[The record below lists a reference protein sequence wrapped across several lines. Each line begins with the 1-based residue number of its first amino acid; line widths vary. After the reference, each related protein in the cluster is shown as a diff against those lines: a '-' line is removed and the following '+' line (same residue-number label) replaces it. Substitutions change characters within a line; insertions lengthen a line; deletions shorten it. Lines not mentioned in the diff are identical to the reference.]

1 LKVNTV
7 IIGGGISG
15 LSTANFLSKK
25 TSDFL
30 ILESSNRV
38 GGTINS
44 SMIDGYIL
52 ENGPNTVLDNNTAI
66 QELLSDLSITEE
78 LIYPDLKKISN
89 RYILINDRLEKI
101 PLTIFEFLLTPVL
114 SIYSKIKIFSEIL
127 VPRHKN
133 DTDVE
138 RFIKRRFGKEFHD
151 NLIVPFL
158 TGIYADT
165 TSKMSTK
172 NTLKKMWELEQKHGS
187 ILIGLIKER
196 RKKSK
201 AKIFTIDGGLS
212 KITELLS
219 NKFINQLKLNTKV
232 STIVKHNKSYK
243 ITLNEGEDIF
253 CDQIISTIPSYSLK
267 EIVFDGN
274 LKRGLSK
281 VNYNPIDVFHFGFDR
296 DALDVKIDG
305 FGLLTKPED
314 KKSFLGIL
322 FSSNIFEHVSNKK
335 KFLITVLAGGD
346 RQKDLCKKSPKVLEE
361 EILNEIE
368 HLLKLKSEPEFK
380 NHYRWSK
387 GIPSYSMSVT
397 KLQKDIKIFEEANKG
412 FYIIGNYHLG
422 ISVSDCIKNSK
433 ELVEAKFK

>member
-30 ILESSNRV
+30 ILEASDIV

-44 SMIDGYIL
+44 SKLDGYIL
-52 ENGPNTVLDNNTAI
+52 ENGPNTVLDNNKAI
-66 QELLSDLSITEE
+66 QELLSDLNITEE
-78 LIYPDLKKISN
+78 LIYPNLKKISN
-89 RYILINDRLEKI
+89 RYILLNDRLEKI
-101 PLTIFEFLLTPVL
+101 PLTIFEFLLTPIL
-114 SIYSKIKIFSEIL
+114 GIYSKIKIFSEIL
-127 VPRHKN
+127 VPRHIN

-138 RFIKRRFGKEFHD
+138 SFIKRRFGKEFHD

-187 ILIGLIKER
+187 IIIGLIKE
-196 RKKSK
+196 KNKNSK

-219 NKFINQLKLNTKV
+219 KKFINQLMLNTKV
-232 STIVKHNKSYK
+232 SSIVKLNESYK

-253 CDQIISTIPSYSLK
+253 CNKIISTIPSYSLK
-267 EIVFDGN
+267 DIVFDDK
-274 LKRGLSK
+274 LKNVLSK
-281 VNYNPIDVFHFGFDR
+281 INYNPIDVFHFGFDR
-296 DALDVKIDG
+296 DALDIKIDG
-305 FGLLTKPED
+305 FGLLTKPQD
-314 KKSFLGIL
+314 KKSFLGVL
-322 FSSNIFEHVSNKK
+322 FSSNIFEHVSINK

-346 RQKDLCKKSPKVLEE
+346 RQKDLCKKSPKFLERQ
-361 EILNEIE
+361 ILNEILP
-368 HLLKLKSEPEFK
+368 LLRLKSEPEFK
-380 NHYRWSK
+380 NHFRWSK

-397 KLQKDIKIFEEANKG
+397 KLQKDIKIFEESNKS
-412 FYIIGNYHLG
+412 FYIIGNFHLG
-422 ISVSDCIKNSK
+422 VSVSDCVKNSK
-433 ELVEAKFK
+433 ELIDTKFK

>member
-1 LKVNTV
+1 MKVNTV

-30 ILESSNRV
+30 ILEASDIV

-44 SMIDGYIL
+44 SKVDGYIL
-52 ENGPNTVLDNNTAI
+52 ENGPNTVLDNNKAI

-78 LIYPDLKKISN
+78 LIYPNMKKISN

-101 PLTIFEFLLTPVL
+101 PLTIFEFLLTPIL
-114 SIYSKIKIFSEIL
+114 GIYSKIKIFSEIL
-127 VPRHKN
+127 VPRHIN

-138 RFIKRRFGKEFHD
+138 SFIKRRFGKEFHD

-187 ILIGLIKER
+187 IIVGLIKE
-196 RKKSK
+196 KNKNSK

-219 NKFINQLKLNTKV
+219 KKFINQLMLNTKV
-232 STIVKHNKSYK
+232 SSIVKLNESYK

-253 CDQIISTIPSYSLK
+253 CNKIISTIPSYSLK
-267 EIVFDGN
+267 DIVFDDK
-274 LKRGLSK
+274 LKNVLSK

-296 DALDVKIDG
+296 DALDIKIDG
-305 FGLLTKPED
+305 FGLLTKPQD
-314 KKSFLGIL
+314 KKSFLGVL
-322 FSSNIFEHVSNKK
+322 FSSNIFEHVSNNK

-346 RQKDLCKKSPKVLEE
+346 RQKDLCKKSPKFLERQ
-361 EILNEIE
+361 ILNEILP
-368 HLLKLKSEPEFK
+368 LLRLKSEPEFK
-380 NHYRWSK
+380 NHFRWSK

-397 KLQKDIKIFEEANKG
+397 KLQKDIKIFEESNKS
-412 FYIIGNYHLG
+412 FYIIGNFHLG
-422 ISVSDCIKNSK
+422 VSVSDCVKNSK
-433 ELVEAKFK
+433 ELIDTKFK

>member
-44 SMIDGYIL
+44 SEVDGYIL

-78 LIYPDLKKISN
+78 LIYPDIKKISN
-89 RYILINDRLEKI
+89 RYLLINDRLEKI
-101 PLTIFEFLLTPVL
+101 PLTIIEFLLTPIL

-127 VPRHKN
+127 VPRHIN
-133 DTDVE
+133 DTNVE
-138 RFIKRRFGKEFHD
+138 SFIKRRFGKEFHD

-158 TGIYADT
+158 TGIYADST
-165 TSKMSTK
+165 NKMSTK

-187 ILIGLIKER
+187 IIIGLIKE
-196 RKKSK
+196 KNKNSK
-201 AKIFTIDGGLS
+201 AKIFTINGGLS
-212 KITELLS
+212 KITDLIS
-219 NKFINQLKLNTKV
+219 KKFKTQLMLNTKV
-232 STIVKHNKSYK
+232 SCIVKLNESYK
-243 ITLNEGEDIF
+243 ITLKEGEDIF
-253 CDQIISTIPSYSLK
+253 CKKIISTIPSYSLK
-267 EIVFDGN
+267 DIVFDDK
-274 LKRGLSK
+274 LKSVLSK

-296 DALDVKIDG
+296 DALDIKIDG
-305 FGLLTKPED
+305 FGLLTKPQD
-314 KKSFLGIL
+314 KKSFLGVL
-322 FSSNIFEHVSNKK
+322 FSSNIFEHVSNNK

-346 RQKDLCKKSPKVLEE
+346 RQKDLCKKSPKVLEKV
-361 EILNEIE
+361 ILNEILP
-368 HLLKLKSEPEFK
+368 LLRLKSEPEFK
-380 NHYRWSK
+380 NHFRWSN
-387 GIPSYSMSVT
+387 GIPSYSMSVR
-397 KLQKDIKIFEEANKG
+397 KLQKDIKIFEERNKG

-422 ISVSDCIKNSK
+422 VSVSDCVKNSK
-433 ELVEAKFK
+433 ELIETKFN

>member
-1 LKVNTV
+1 MKVNTV

-30 ILESSNRV
+30 ILEASDIV

-44 SMIDGYIL
+44 SKVDGYIL

-78 LIYPDLKKISN
+78 LIYPNMKKISN

-101 PLTIFEFLLTPVL
+101 PLTIFEFLLTPIL
-114 SIYSKIKIFSEIL
+114 GIYSKIKIFSEIL
-127 VPRHKN
+127 VPRHIN

-138 RFIKRRFGKEFHD
+138 SFIKRRFGKEFHD

-187 ILIGLIKER
+187 IIVGLIKE
-196 RKKSK
+196 KNKNSK

-219 NKFINQLKLNTKV
+219 KKFINQLMLNTKV
-232 STIVKHNKSYK
+232 SSIVKLNESYK

-253 CDQIISTIPSYSLK
+253 CNKIISTIPSYSLK
-267 EIVFDGN
+267 DIVFDDK
-274 LKRGLSK
+274 LKNVLSK

-296 DALDVKIDG
+296 DALDIKIDG
-305 FGLLTKPED
+305 FGLLTKPQD
-314 KKSFLGIL
+314 KKSFLGVL
-322 FSSNIFEHVSNKK
+322 FSSNIFEHVSINK

-346 RQKDLCKKSPKVLEE
+346 RQKDLCKKSPKFLERQ
-361 EILNEIE
+361 ILNEILP
-368 HLLKLKSEPEFK
+368 LLRLKSEPEFK
-380 NHYRWSK
+380 NHFRWSK

-397 KLQKDIKIFEEANKG
+397 KLQKDIKIFEESNKS
-412 FYIIGNYHLG
+412 FYIIGNFHLG
-422 ISVSDCIKNSK
+422 VSVSDCVKNSK
-433 ELVEAKFK
+433 ELIDTKFK

>member
-1 LKVNTV
+1 MKVNTV

-30 ILESSNRV
+30 ILEASDIV

-44 SMIDGYIL
+44 SKLDGYIL
-52 ENGPNTVLDNNTAI
+52 ENGPNTVLDNNKAI

-78 LIYPDLKKISN
+78 LIYPNLKKISN

-101 PLTIFEFLLTPVL
+101 PLTIFEFLLTPIL

-127 VPRHKN
+127 VPRHIN

-138 RFIKRRFGKEFHD
+138 SFIKRRFGKEFHD

-187 ILIGLIKER
+187 IIVGLIKE
-196 RKKSK
+196 KNKNSK

-219 NKFINQLKLNTKV
+219 KKFINQLMLNTKV
-232 STIVKHNKSYK
+232 SSIVKLNESYK

-253 CDQIISTIPSYSLK
+253 CNKIISTIPSYSLK
-267 EIVFDGN
+267 DIVFDDK
-274 LKRGLSK
+274 LKNVLSK

-296 DALDVKIDG
+296 DALDIKIDG
-305 FGLLTKPED
+305 FGLLTKPQD
-314 KKSFLGIL
+314 KKSFLGVL
-322 FSSNIFEHVSNKK
+322 FSSNIFEHVSINK

-346 RQKDLCKKSPKVLEE
+346 RQKDLCKKSPKFLERQ
-361 EILNEIE
+361 ILNEILP
-368 HLLKLKSEPEFK
+368 LLRLKSEPEFK
-380 NHYRWSK
+380 NHFRWSK

-397 KLQKDIKIFEEANKG
+397 KLQKDIKIFEESNKS
-412 FYIIGNYHLG
+412 FYIIGNFHLG
-422 ISVSDCIKNSK
+422 VSVSDCVKNSK
-433 ELVEAKFK
+433 ELIDTKFK

>member
-30 ILESSNRV
+30 ILEASDIV

-44 SMIDGYIL
+44 SKLDGYIL
-52 ENGPNTVLDNNTAI
+52 ENGPNTVLDNNKAI
-66 QELLSDLSITEE
+66 QELLSDLNITEE
-78 LIYPDLKKISN
+78 LIYPNLKKISN
-89 RYILINDRLEKI
+89 RYILLNDRLEKI
-101 PLTIFEFLLTPVL
+101 PLTIFEFLLTPIL
-114 SIYSKIKIFSEIL
+114 GIYSKIKIFSEIL
-127 VPRHKN
+127 VPRHIN

-138 RFIKRRFGKEFHD
+138 SFIKRRFGKEFHD

-187 ILIGLIKER
+187 IIVGLIKE
-196 RKKSK
+196 KNKNSK

-219 NKFINQLKLNTKV
+219 KKFINQLMLNTKV
-232 STIVKHNKSYK
+232 SSIVKLNESYK

-253 CDQIISTIPSYSLK
+253 CNKIISTIPSYSLK
-267 EIVFDGN
+267 DIVFDDK
-274 LKRGLSK
+274 LKNVLSK

-296 DALDVKIDG
+296 DALDIKIDG
-305 FGLLTKPED
+305 FGLLTKPQD
-314 KKSFLGIL
+314 KKSFLGVL
-322 FSSNIFEHVSNKK
+322 FSSNIFEHVSINK

-346 RQKDLCKKSPKVLEE
+346 RQKDLCKKSPKFLERQ
-361 EILNEIE
+361 ILNEILP
-368 HLLKLKSEPEFK
+368 LLRLKSEPEFK
-380 NHYRWSK
+380 NHFRWSK

-397 KLQKDIKIFEEANKG
+397 KLQKDIKIFEESNKS
-412 FYIIGNYHLG
+412 FYIIGNFHLG
-422 ISVSDCIKNSK
+422 VSVSDCVKNSK
-433 ELVEAKFK
+433 ELIDTKFK

>member
-1 LKVNTV
+1 MKVNTV

-30 ILESSNRV
+30 ILEASDIV

-44 SMIDGYIL
+44 SKLDGYIL
-52 ENGPNTVLDNNTAI
+52 ENGPNTVLDNNKAI

-78 LIYPDLKKISN
+78 LIYPNMKKISN

-101 PLTIFEFLLTPVL
+101 PLTIFEFLLTPIL
-114 SIYSKIKIFSEIL
+114 SIYSKIKMFSEIL
-127 VPRHKN
+127 VPRHIN

-138 RFIKRRFGKEFHD
+138 SFIKRRFGKEFHD

-187 ILIGLIKER
+187 IIIGLIKE
-196 RKKSK
+196 KNKNSK

-219 NKFINQLKLNTKV
+219 KKFINQLMLNTKV
-232 STIVKHNKSYK
+232 SSIVKLNESYK

-253 CDQIISTIPSYSLK
+253 CNKIISTIPSYSLK
-267 EIVFDGN
+267 DIVFDDK
-274 LKRGLSK
+274 LKNVLSK

-296 DALDVKIDG
+296 DALDIKIDG
-305 FGLLTKPED
+305 FGLLTKPQD
-314 KKSFLGIL
+314 KKSFLGVL
-322 FSSNIFEHVSNKK
+322 FSSNIFEHVSINK

-346 RQKDLCKKSPKVLEE
+346 RQKDLCKKSPKFLERQ
-361 EILNEIE
+361 ILNEILP
-368 HLLKLKSEPEFK
+368 LLRLKSEPEFK
-380 NHYRWSK
+380 NHFRWSK

-397 KLQKDIKIFEEANKG
+397 KLQKDIKIFEESNKS
-412 FYIIGNYHLG
+412 FYIIGNFHLG
-422 ISVSDCIKNSK
+422 VSVSDCVKNSK
-433 ELVEAKFK
+433 ELIDTKFK

>member
-1 LKVNTV
+1 MKVDTV

-30 ILESSNRV
+30 ILESHNRV

-44 SMIDGYIL
+44 SKVDGYIL

-66 QELLSDLSITEE
+66 QELLSDLNIKEE

-89 RYILINDRLEKI
+89 RYLLINDRLEKI
-101 PLTIFEFLLTPVL
+101 PLTILEFLLTPVL

-187 ILIGLIKER
+187 ILIGLIKEKS
-196 RKKSK
+196 KKSK

-422 ISVSDCIKNSK
+422 VSVSDCIKNSK

>member
-1 LKVNTV
+1 MKVNTV

-30 ILESSNRV
+30 ILEASDIV

-44 SMIDGYIL
+44 SKLDGYIL
-52 ENGPNTVLDNNTAI
+52 ENGPNTVLDNNKAI
-66 QELLSDLSITEE
+66 QELLSDLNITEE
-78 LIYPDLKKISN
+78 LIYPNLKKISN
-89 RYILINDRLEKI
+89 RYILLNDRLEKI
-101 PLTIFEFLLTPVL
+101 PLTIFEFLLTPIL
-114 SIYSKIKIFSEIL
+114 GIYSKIKIFSEIL
-127 VPRHKN
+127 VPRHIN

-138 RFIKRRFGKEFHD
+138 SFIKRRFGKEFHD

-187 ILIGLIKER
+187 IIIGLIKE
-196 RKKSK
+196 KNKNSK

-219 NKFINQLKLNTKV
+219 KKFINQLMLNTKV
-232 STIVKHNKSYK
+232 SSIVKLNESYK

-253 CDQIISTIPSYSLK
+253 CNKIISTIPSYSLK
-267 EIVFDGN
+267 DIVFDDK
-274 LKRGLSK
+274 LKNVLSK

-296 DALDVKIDG
+296 DALDIKIDG
-305 FGLLTKPED
+305 FGLLTKPQD
-314 KKSFLGIL
+314 KKSFLGVL
-322 FSSNIFEHVSNKK
+322 FSSNIFEHVSINK

-346 RQKDLCKKSPKVLEE
+346 RQKDLCKKSPKFLERQ
-361 EILNEIE
+361 ILNEILP
-368 HLLKLKSEPEFK
+368 LLRLKSEPEFK
-380 NHYRWSK
+380 NHFRWSK

-397 KLQKDIKIFEEANKG
+397 KLQKDIKIFEESNKS
-412 FYIIGNYHLG
+412 FYIIGNFHLG
-422 ISVSDCIKNSK
+422 VSVSDCVKNSK
-433 ELVEAKFK
+433 ELIDTKFK

>member
-232 STIVKHNKSYK
+232 LTIVKHNKSYK

-422 ISVSDCIKNSK
+422 VSVSDCIKNSK

>member
-1 LKVNTV
+1 MKVNTV

-30 ILESSNRV
+30 ILEASDIV

-44 SMIDGYIL
+44 SKLDGYTL
-52 ENGPNTVLDNNTAI
+52 ENGPNTVLDNNKAI
-66 QELLSDLSITEE
+66 QELLSDLNIKEE
-78 LIYPDLKKISN
+78 LIYPNLKKISN

-101 PLTIFEFLLTPVL
+101 PLTIFEFLLTPIL
-114 SIYSKIKIFSEIL
+114 GIYSKIKIFSEIL
-127 VPRHKN
+127 VPRHIN

-138 RFIKRRFGKEFHD
+138 SFIKRRFGKEFHD

-187 ILIGLIKER
+187 IIVGLIKE
-196 RKKSK
+196 KNKNSK

-219 NKFINQLKLNTKV
+219 KKFINQLMLNTKV
-232 STIVKHNKSYK
+232 SNIVKLNESYK

-253 CDQIISTIPSYSLK
+253 CNKIISTIPSYSLK
-267 EIVFDGN
+267 DIVFDDK
-274 LKRGLSK
+274 LKNVLSK

-296 DALDVKIDG
+296 DALNIKIDG
-305 FGLLTKPED
+305 FGLLTKPQD
-314 KKSFLGIL
+314 KKSFLGVL
-322 FSSNIFEHVSNKK
+322 FSSNIFEHVSINK

-346 RQKDLCKKSPKVLEE
+346 RQKDLCKKSPKFLERQ
-361 EILNEIE
+361 ILNEILP
-368 HLLKLKSEPEFK
+368 LLRLKSEPEFK
-380 NHYRWSK
+380 NHFRWSK

-397 KLQKDIKIFEEANKG
+397 KLQRYIKIFEESNKG
-412 FYIIGNYHLG
+412 FYIIGNFHLG
-422 ISVSDCIKNSK
+422 VSVSDCVKNSK
-433 ELVEAKFK
+433 ELIDTKFK

>member
-1 LKVNTV
+1 MKVNTV

-30 ILESSNRV
+30 ILEASDIV

-44 SMIDGYIL
+44 SKVDGYIL
-52 ENGPNTVLDNNTAI
+52 ENGPNTVLDNNKAI
-66 QELLSDLSITEE
+66 QELLSDLNITEE
-78 LIYPDLKKISN
+78 LIYPNLKKISN
-89 RYILINDRLEKI
+89 RYILLNDRLEKI
-101 PLTIFEFLLTPVL
+101 PLTIFEFLLTPIL
-114 SIYSKIKIFSEIL
+114 GIYSKIKIFSEIL
-127 VPRHKN
+127 VPRHIN

-138 RFIKRRFGKEFHD
+138 SFIKRRFGKEFHD

-187 ILIGLIKER
+187 IIVGLIKE
-196 RKKSK
+196 KNKNSK

-219 NKFINQLKLNTKV
+219 KKFINQLMLNTKV
-232 STIVKHNKSYK
+232 SSIVKLNESYK

-253 CDQIISTIPSYSLK
+253 CNKIISTIPSYSLK
-267 EIVFDGN
+267 DIVFDDK
-274 LKRGLSK
+274 LKNVLSK

-296 DALDVKIDG
+296 DALDIKIDG
-305 FGLLTKPED
+305 FGLLTKPQD
-314 KKSFLGIL
+314 KKSFLGVL
-322 FSSNIFEHVSNKK
+322 FSSNIFEHVSINK

-346 RQKDLCKKSPKVLEE
+346 RQKDLCKKSPKFLERQ
-361 EILNEIE
+361 ILNEILP
-368 HLLKLKSEPEFK
+368 LLRLKSEPEFK
-380 NHYRWSK
+380 NHFRWSK

-397 KLQKDIKIFEEANKG
+397 KLQKDIKIFEESNKS
-412 FYIIGNYHLG
+412 FYIIGNFHLG
-422 ISVSDCIKNSK
+422 VSVSDCVKNSK
-433 ELVEAKFK
+433 ELIDTKFK

>member
-1 LKVNTV
+1 MKVNTV

-30 ILESSNRV
+30 ILEASDIV

-44 SMIDGYIL
+44 SKLDGYIL
-52 ENGPNTVLDNNTAI
+52 ENGPNTVLDNNKAI

-78 LIYPDLKKISN
+78 LIYPNLKKISN

-101 PLTIFEFLLTPVL
+101 PLTIFEFLLTPIL

-127 VPRHKN
+127 VPRHIN

-138 RFIKRRFGKEFHD
+138 SFIKRRFGKEFHD

-187 ILIGLIKER
+187 IIIGLIKE
-196 RKKSK
+196 KNKNSK

-219 NKFINQLKLNTKV
+219 KKFINQLMLNTKV
-232 STIVKHNKSYK
+232 SSIVKLNESYK

-253 CDQIISTIPSYSLK
+253 CNKIISTIPSYSLK
-267 EIVFDGN
+267 DIVFDDK
-274 LKRGLSK
+274 LKNVLSK

-296 DALDVKIDG
+296 DALDIKIDG
-305 FGLLTKPED
+305 FGLLTKPQD
-314 KKSFLGIL
+314 KKSFLGVL
-322 FSSNIFEHVSNKK
+322 FSSNIFEHVSNNK

-346 RQKDLCKKSPKVLEE
+346 RQKDLCKKSPKFLERQ
-361 EILNEIE
+361 ILNEILP
-368 HLLKLKSEPEFK
+368 LLRLKSEPEFK
-380 NHYRWSK
+380 NHFRWSK

-397 KLQKDIKIFEEANKG
+397 KLQKDLKIFEESNKG
-412 FYIIGNYHLG
+412 FYIIGNFHLG
-422 ISVSDCIKNSK
+422 VSVSDCVKNSK
-433 ELVEAKFK
+433 ELIDTKFK

>member
-1 LKVNTV
+1 MKVNTV

-30 ILESSNRV
+30 ILEASDIV

-44 SMIDGYIL
+44 SKLDGYIL
-52 ENGPNTVLDNNTAI
+52 ENGPNTVLDNNKAI
-66 QELLSDLSITEE
+66 QELLSDLNITEE
-78 LIYPDLKKISN
+78 LIYPNLKKISN
-89 RYILINDRLEKI
+89 RYILLNDRLEKI
-101 PLTIFEFLLTPVL
+101 PLTIFEFLLTPIL
-114 SIYSKIKIFSEIL
+114 GIYSKIKIFSEIL
-127 VPRHKN
+127 VPRHIN

-138 RFIKRRFGKEFHD
+138 SFIKRRFGKEFHD

-187 ILIGLIKER
+187 IIVGLIKE
-196 RKKSK
+196 KNKNSK

-219 NKFINQLKLNTKV
+219 KKFINQLMLNTKV
-232 STIVKHNKSYK
+232 SSIVKLNESYK

-253 CDQIISTIPSYSLK
+253 CNKIISTIPSYSLK
-267 EIVFDGN
+267 DIVFDDK
-274 LKRGLSK
+274 LKNVLSK

-296 DALDVKIDG
+296 DALDIKIDG
-305 FGLLTKPED
+305 FGLLTKPQD
-314 KKSFLGIL
+314 KKSFLGVL
-322 FSSNIFEHVSNKK
+322 FSSNIFEHVSINK

-346 RQKDLCKKSPKVLEE
+346 RQKDLCKKSPKFLERQ
-361 EILNEIE
+361 ILNEILP
-368 HLLKLKSEPEFK
+368 LLRLKSEPEFK
-380 NHYRWSK
+380 NHFRWSK

-397 KLQKDIKIFEEANKG
+397 KLQKDIKIFEESNKG
-412 FYIIGNYHLG
+412 FYIIGNFHLG
-422 ISVSDCIKNSK
+422 VSVSDCVKNSK
-433 ELVEAKFK
+433 ELIDTKFK

>member
-1 LKVNTV
+1 MKVDTV

-30 ILESSNRV
+30 VLESSNRV

-44 SMIDGYIL
+44 SKVDGYIL

-66 QELLSDLSITEE
+66 QELLSDLNITEE

-89 RYILINDRLEKI
+89 RYLLINDRLEKI
-101 PLTIFEFLLTPVL
+101 PLTIFEFLLTPIL

-127 VPRHKN
+127 VPRHIT

-138 RFIKRRFGKEFHD
+138 SFIKRRFGKEFHD

-172 NTLKKMWELEQKHGS
+172 NTLKKMWELEQKYGS
-187 ILIGLIKER
+187 IIIGLIREKN
-196 RKKSK
+196 KNSK

-219 NKFINQLKLNTKV
+219 KRFINQVMVETEVSCVVKLNE
-232 STIVKHNKSYK
+232 SYK
-243 ITLNEGEDIF
+243 ITLNKGEDIF
-253 CDQIISTIPSYSLK
+253 CKKIISTIPAYSLK
-267 EIVFDGN
+267 DIVFDDK
-274 LKRGLSK
+274 LKNVLSK
-281 VNYNPIDVFHFGFDR
+281 VDYNPIDVFHFGFDR
-296 DALDVKIDG
+296 DSLEVKIDG
-305 FGLLTKPED
+305 FGLLTKPQD
-314 KKSFLGIL
+314 KKSFLGVL
-322 FSSNIFEHVSNKK
+322 FSSNIFEHISDNK

-346 RQKDLCKKSPKVLEE
+346 RQKDLCKKPPKVLEK
-361 EILNEIE
+361 EILNEILP
-368 HLLKLKSEPEFK
+368 LLRLKSKPEFK
-380 NHYRWSK
+380 NHFRWSK

-397 KLQKDIKIFEEANKG
+397 RLQKDIKIFEESNKG

-422 ISVSDCIKNSK
+422 VSVSDCIKNSK
-433 ELVEAKFK
+433 ELIEAKFK

>member
-1 LKVNTV
+1 MKVNTV

-66 QELLSDLSITEE
+66 QELLSDLNIKEE

-101 PLTIFEFLLTPVL
+101 PLTILEFLLTPVL

-127 VPRHKN
+127 VPRHIN

-138 RFIKRRFGKEFHD
+138 SFIKRRFGKEFHD

-196 RKKSK
+196 NKNSK

-219 NKFINQLKLNTKV
+219 KKFINQLMLNTKV
-232 STIVKHNKSYK
+232 SSIVKLNESYK

-253 CDQIISTIPSYSLK
+253 CKQIISTIPSYSLK
-267 EIVFDGN
+267 DIVFDDN
-274 LKRGLSK
+274 LKGVLSK

-305 FGLLTKPED
+305 FGLLTKPQD
-314 KKSFLGIL
+314 KKSFLGVL
-322 FSSNIFEHVSNKK
+322 FSSNIFGHVSNNK

-368 HLLKLKSEPEFK
+368 HLLKLKSEPEFR

-397 KLQKDIKIFEEANKG
+397 KLQRDIKIFEEANKG

-422 ISVSDCIKNSK
+422 VSVSDCIKNSK

>member
-1 LKVNTV
+1 MKVNTV

-30 ILESSNRV
+30 ILEASDKV

-44 SMIDGYIL
+44 SKVDGYIL
-52 ENGPNTVLDNNTAI
+52 ENGPNTVLDNNKAI
-66 QELLSDLSITEE
+66 QELLSDLNITEE
-78 LIYPDLKKISN
+78 LIYPNLKKISN
-89 RYILINDRLEKI
+89 RYILLNDRLEKI
-101 PLTIFEFLLTPVL
+101 PLTIFEFLLTPIL
-114 SIYSKIKIFSEIL
+114 GIYSKIKIFSEIL
-127 VPRHKN
+127 VPRHIN

-138 RFIKRRFGKEFHD
+138 SFIKRRFGKEFHD

-187 ILIGLIKER
+187 IIIGLIKE
-196 RKKSK
+196 KNKNSK

-219 NKFINQLKLNTKV
+219 KKFINQLMLNTKV
-232 STIVKHNKSYK
+232 SSIVKLNESYK

-253 CDQIISTIPSYSLK
+253 CNKIISTIPSYSLK
-267 EIVFDGN
+267 DIVFDDK
-274 LKRGLSK
+274 LKNVLSK

-296 DALDVKIDG
+296 DALDIKIDG
-305 FGLLTKPED
+305 FGLLTKPQD
-314 KKSFLGIL
+314 KKSFLGVL
-322 FSSNIFEHVSNKK
+322 FSSNIFEHVSNNK

-346 RQKDLCKKSPKVLEE
+346 RQKDLCKKSPKFLERQ
-361 EILNEIE
+361 ILNEILP
-368 HLLKLKSEPEFK
+368 LLRLKSEPEFK
-380 NHYRWSK
+380 NHFRWSK
-387 GIPSYSMSVT
+387 GIPSYSMSIT
-397 KLQKDIKIFEEANKG
+397 KLQKYIKIFEESNKG
-412 FYIIGNYHLG
+412 FYIIGNFHLG
-422 ISVSDCIKNSK
+422 VSVSDCVKNSK
-433 ELVEAKFK
+433 ELIDTKFK

>member
-1 LKVNTV
+1 MKVDTV

-30 ILESSNRV
+30 ILESHNRV

-44 SMIDGYIL
+44 SKVDGYIL

-66 QELLSDLSITEE
+66 QELLSDLNIKEE

-89 RYILINDRLEKI
+89 RYLLINDRLEKI
-101 PLTIFEFLLTPVL
+101 PLTILEFLLTPVL

-127 VPRHKN
+127 VPRHIN

-138 RFIKRRFGKEFHD
+138 SFIKRRFGKEFHD

-187 ILIGLIKER
+187 IIIGLIKER
-196 RKKSK
+196 NKNSK

-219 NKFINQLKLNTKV
+219 KKFINQLMLNTKV
-232 STIVKHNKSYK
+232 SSIVKLNESYK

-253 CDQIISTIPSYSLK
+253 CKQIISTIPSYSLK
-267 EIVFDGN
+267 DIVFDDN
-274 LKRGLSK
+274 LKGVLSK

-305 FGLLTKPED
+305 FGLLTKPQD
-314 KKSFLGIL
+314 KKSFLGVL
-322 FSSNIFEHVSNKK
+322 FSSNIFGHVSSNK

-422 ISVSDCIKNSK
+422 VSVSDCIKNSK

>member
-1 LKVNTV
+1 M
-7 IIGGGISG
+7 
-15 LSTANFLSKK
+15 SKK

-30 ILESSNRV
+30 ILEASDKV

-44 SMIDGYIL
+44 SKVDGYIL
-52 ENGPNTVLDNNTAI
+52 ENGPNTVLDNNKAI

-78 LIYPDLKKISN
+78 LIYPNLKKISN

-101 PLTIFEFLLTPVL
+101 PLTIFEFLVTPIL

-127 VPRHKN
+127 VPRHIN

-138 RFIKRRFGKEFHD
+138 SFIKRRFGKEFHD

-187 ILIGLIKER
+187 IIVGLIKE
-196 RKKSK
+196 KNKNSK

-219 NKFINQLKLNTKV
+219 KKFINQLMLNTKV
-232 STIVKHNKSYK
+232 SSIVKLNESYK

-253 CDQIISTIPSYSLK
+253 CNKIISTIPSYSLK
-267 EIVFDGN
+267 DIVFDDK
-274 LKRGLSK
+274 LKNVLSK

-296 DALDVKIDG
+296 DALDIKIDG
-305 FGLLTKPED
+305 FGLLTKPQD
-314 KKSFLGIL
+314 KKSFLGVL
-322 FSSNIFEHVSNKK
+322 FSSNIFEHVSINK

-346 RQKDLCKKSPKVLEE
+346 RQKDLCKKSPKFLERQ
-361 EILNEIE
+361 ILNEILP
-368 HLLKLKSEPEFK
+368 LLRLKSEPEFK
-380 NHYRWSK
+380 NHFRWSK

-397 KLQKDIKIFEEANKG
+397 KLQKDIKIFEESNKS
-412 FYIIGNYHLG
+412 FYIIGNFHLG
-422 ISVSDCIKNSK
+422 VSVSDCVKNSK
-433 ELVEAKFK
+433 ELIDTKFK

>member
-1 LKVNTV
+1 MKVNTV

-30 ILESSNRV
+30 ILEASDIV

-44 SMIDGYIL
+44 SKLDGYIL
-52 ENGPNTVLDNNTAI
+52 ENGPNTVLDNNKAI
-66 QELLSDLSITEE
+66 QELLSDLNITEE
-78 LIYPDLKKISN
+78 LIYPNLKKISN

-101 PLTIFEFLLTPVL
+101 PLTIFEFLLTPIL
-114 SIYSKIKIFSEIL
+114 GIYSKIKIFSEIL
-127 VPRHKN
+127 VPRHIN

-138 RFIKRRFGKEFHD
+138 SFIKRRFGKEFHD

-187 ILIGLIKER
+187 IIVGLIKE
-196 RKKSK
+196 KNKNSK

-219 NKFINQLKLNTKV
+219 KKFINQLMLNTKV
-232 STIVKHNKSYK
+232 SSIVKLNESYK

-253 CDQIISTIPSYSLK
+253 CNKIISTIPSYSLK
-267 EIVFDGN
+267 DIVFDDK
-274 LKRGLSK
+274 LKNVLSK
-281 VNYNPIDVFHFGFDR
+281 INYNPIDVFHFGFDR
-296 DALDVKIDG
+296 DALDIKIDG
-305 FGLLTKPED
+305 FGLLTKPQD
-314 KKSFLGIL
+314 KKSFLGVL
-322 FSSNIFEHVSNKK
+322 FSSNIFEHVSNNK

-346 RQKDLCKKSPKVLEE
+346 RQKDLCKKSPKFLERQ
-361 EILNEIE
+361 ILNEILP
-368 HLLKLKSEPEFK
+368 LLRLKSEPEFK
-380 NHYRWSK
+380 NHFRWSK

-397 KLQKDIKIFEEANKG
+397 KLQKDLKIFEESNKG
-412 FYIIGNYHLG
+412 FYIIGNFHLG
-422 ISVSDCIKNSK
+422 VSVSDCVKNSK
-433 ELVEAKFK
+433 ELIDTKFK

>member
-1 LKVNTV
+1 MKVNTV

-30 ILESSNRV
+30 ILEASDIV

-44 SMIDGYIL
+44 SKLDGYIL
-52 ENGPNTVLDNNTAI
+52 ENGPNTVLDNNKAI
-66 QELLSDLSITEE
+66 QELLSDLNITEE
-78 LIYPDLKKISN
+78 LIYPNLKKISN
-89 RYILINDRLEKI
+89 RYILLNDRLEKI
-101 PLTIFEFLLTPVL
+101 PLTIFEFLLTPIL
-114 SIYSKIKIFSEIL
+114 GIYSKIKIFSEIL
-127 VPRHKN
+127 VPRHIN

-138 RFIKRRFGKEFHD
+138 SFIKRRFGKEFHD

-187 ILIGLIKER
+187 IIVGLIKE
-196 RKKSK
+196 KNKNSK

-219 NKFINQLKLNTKV
+219 KKFINQLMLNTKV
-232 STIVKHNKSYK
+232 SSIVKLNESYK

-253 CDQIISTIPSYSLK
+253 CNKIISTIPSYSLK
-267 EIVFDGN
+267 DIVFDDK
-274 LKRGLSK
+274 LKNVLSK

-296 DALDVKIDG
+296 DALDIKIDG
-305 FGLLTKPED
+305 FGLLTKPQD
-314 KKSFLGIL
+314 KKSFLGVL
-322 FSSNIFEHVSNKK
+322 FSSNIFEHVSINK

-346 RQKDLCKKSPKVLEE
+346 RQKDLCKKSPKFLERQ
-361 EILNEIE
+361 ILNEILP
-368 HLLKLKSEPEFK
+368 LLRLKSEPEFK
-380 NHYRWSK
+380 NHFRWSK

-397 KLQKDIKIFEEANKG
+397 KLQKDIKIFEESNKS
-412 FYIIGNYHLG
+412 FYIIGNFHLG
-422 ISVSDCIKNSK
+422 VSVSDCVKNSK
-433 ELVEAKFK
+433 ELIDTKFK

>member
-1 LKVNTV
+1 MKVDTV

-30 ILESSNRV
+30 ILESHNRV

-44 SMIDGYIL
+44 SKVDGYIL

-66 QELLSDLSITEE
+66 QELLSDLNIKEE

-89 RYILINDRLEKI
+89 RYLLINDRLEKI
-101 PLTIFEFLLTPVL
+101 PLTILEFLLTPVL

-127 VPRHKN
+127 VPRHIN

-138 RFIKRRFGKEFHD
+138 SFIKRRFGKEFHD

-187 ILIGLIKER
+187 IIIGLIKER
-196 RKKSK
+196 NKNSK

-219 NKFINQLKLNTKV
+219 KKFINQLMLNTKV
-232 STIVKHNKSYK
+232 SSIVKLNESYK

-253 CDQIISTIPSYSLK
+253 CKQIISTIPSYSLK
-267 EIVFDGN
+267 DIVFDDN
-274 LKRGLSK
+274 LKGVLSK

-296 DALDVKIDG
+296 DALDLKIDG

-322 FSSNIFEHVSNKK
+322 FSSNIFEHVSNNK

-368 HLLKLKSEPEFK
+368 HLLKLKSEPEFR

-422 ISVSDCIKNSK
+422 VSVSDCIKNSK
-433 ELVEAKFK
+433 ELV

>member
-1 LKVNTV
+1 MKVDTV

-30 ILESSNRV
+30 ILESHNRV

-44 SMIDGYIL
+44 SIVDDYIL

-66 QELLSDLSITEE
+66 KELISDLSIKEK

-89 RYILINDRLEKI
+89 RYLLINNRLVKI
-101 PLTIFEFLLTPVL
+101 PLTIFEFLFTPIL
-114 SIYSKIKIFSEIL
+114 SIYSKIKIFSEIF
-127 VPRHKN
+127 VPRHID

-138 RFIKRRFGKEFHD
+138 SFIKRRFGKEFHD

-187 ILIGLIKER
+187 IIIGLIKE
-196 RKKSK
+196 KNKNPK
-201 AKIFTIDGGLS
+201 AKIFTLDGGLS

-219 NKFINQLKLNTKV
+219 KKFRNQLMLNTKV
-232 STIVKHNKSYK
+232 LSIVKFNESYK

-253 CDQIISTIPSYSLK
+253 CKHIISTIPSYSLK
-267 EIVFDGN
+267 DIVFDDR
-274 LKRGLSK
+274 LKSVLSK

-305 FGLLTKPED
+305 FGLLTKPQD
-314 KKSFLGIL
+314 KKSFLGVL
-322 FSSNIFEHVSNKK
+322 FSSNIFEHVSNNK

-346 RQKDLCKKSPKVLEE
+346 RQKDLCKKSPEVLEM
-361 EILNEIE
+361 EILNEILP
-368 HLLKLKSEPEFK
+368 LLKLKSEPKFK
-380 NHYRWSK
+380 NHFRWSK
-387 GIPSYSMSVT
+387 GIPSYSMSLT
-397 KLQKDIKIFEEANKG
+397 KLQEDIKIFEEKNKG

-422 ISVSDCIKNSK
+422 VSVSDCIKNSK

>member
-1 LKVNTV
+1 MKVNTV

-30 ILESSNRV
+30 ILEASDIV

-44 SMIDGYIL
+44 SKVDGYIL

-78 LIYPDLKKISN
+78 LIYPNLKKISN

-101 PLTIFEFLLTPVL
+101 PLTIFEFLVTPIL

-127 VPRHKN
+127 VPRHIN

-138 RFIKRRFGKEFHD
+138 SFIKRRFGKEFHD

-187 ILIGLIKER
+187 IIIGLIKE
-196 RKKSK
+196 KNKNSK

-219 NKFINQLKLNTKV
+219 KKFINQLMLNTKV
-232 STIVKHNKSYK
+232 SSIVKLNESYK
-243 ITLNEGEDIF
+243 ISLNQGEDIF
-253 CDQIISTIPSYSLK
+253 CNKIISTIPSYSLK
-267 EIVFDGN
+267 EIVFDDK
-274 LKRGLSK
+274 LKNVLSK
-281 VNYNPIDVFHFGFDR
+281 INYNPIDVFHFGFDR
-296 DALDVKIDG
+296 DALDIKIDG
-305 FGLLTKPED
+305 FGLLTKPQD
-314 KKSFLGIL
+314 KKSFLGVL
-322 FSSNIFEHVSNKK
+322 FSSNIFEHVSINK

-346 RQKDLCKKSPKVLEE
+346 RQKDLCKKSPKFLERQ
-361 EILNEIE
+361 ILNEILP
-368 HLLKLKSEPEFK
+368 LLRLKSEPEFK
-380 NHYRWSK
+380 NHFRWSK

-397 KLQKDIKIFEEANKG
+397 KLQKDIKIFEESNKS
-412 FYIIGNYHLG
+412 FYIIGNFHLG
-422 ISVSDCIKNSK
+422 VSVSDCVKNSK
-433 ELVEAKFK
+433 ELIDTKFK

>member
-1 LKVNTV
+1 MKVNTV

-30 ILESSNRV
+30 ILEASDKV

-44 SMIDGYIL
+44 SKVDGYIL
-52 ENGPNTVLDNNTAI
+52 ENGPNTVLDNNKAI
-66 QELLSDLSITEE
+66 QELLSDLNITEE
-78 LIYPDLKKISN
+78 LIYPNLKKISN
-89 RYILINDRLEKI
+89 RYILLNDRLEKI
-101 PLTIFEFLLTPVL
+101 PLTIFEFLLTPIL
-114 SIYSKIKIFSEIL
+114 GIYSKIKIFSEIL
-127 VPRHKN
+127 VPRHIN

-138 RFIKRRFGKEFHD
+138 SFIKRRFGKEFHD

-187 ILIGLIKER
+187 IIVGLIKE
-196 RKKSK
+196 KNKNSK

-219 NKFINQLKLNTKV
+219 KKFINQLMLNTKV
-232 STIVKHNKSYK
+232 SSIVKLNESYK
-243 ITLNEGEDIF
+243 ISLNQGEDIF
-253 CDQIISTIPSYSLK
+253 CNKIISTIPSYSLK
-267 EIVFDGN
+267 DIVFDDK
-274 LKRGLSK
+274 LKNVLSK

-296 DALDVKIDG
+296 DALDIKIDG
-305 FGLLTKPED
+305 FGLLTKPQD
-314 KKSFLGIL
+314 KKSFLGVL
-322 FSSNIFEHVSNKK
+322 FSSNIFEHVSNNK

-346 RQKDLCKKSPKVLEE
+346 RQKDLCKKSPKFLERQ
-361 EILNEIE
+361 ILNEILP
-368 HLLKLKSEPEFK
+368 LLRLKSEPEFK
-380 NHYRWSK
+380 NHFRWSK

-397 KLQKDIKIFEEANKG
+397 KLQKDIKIFEESNKS
-412 FYIIGNYHLG
+412 FYIIGNFHLG
-422 ISVSDCIKNSK
+422 VSVSDCVKNSK
-433 ELVEAKFK
+433 ELIDTKFK